1 MAAAAPGREGETREG
16 GQGRGDRGR
25 GRGKAQTR
33 ARPPTRGL
41 RSHPPTRP
49 TWPPKPEPACRAAA
63 AAAAAAAASPTS
75 PVPAQPPAPAGHF
88 RSHTHFRS
96 LPGRAAPRRHF
107 RFDPSRTRTRTQ
119 GRRGGWAGACA
130 TPPIIPGP
138 RPPPP
143 RLGLRCPPVCPAP
156 PSRSSR
162 RSSSSLRV
170 LSGQGR
176 GSTPNMEIELMT
188 LRSIVACSTDQANQ
202 MRKLRLS
209 GEFIC
214 PRSQN

>member
-1 MAAAAPGREGETREG
+1 MA
-16 GQGRGDRGR
+16 
-25 GRGKAQTR
+25 TR

-41 RSHPPTRP
+41 RRHPPTRP
-49 TWPPKPEPACRAAA
+49 TWPPKPEPACRA

-107 RFDPSRTRTRTQ
+107 RFDPSRTRTQ

-130 TPPIIPGP
+130 TPPSSPGP
-138 RPPPP
+138 RPRLAWGSDARGSVLLLPPAGP
-143 RLGLRCPPVCPAP
+143 GGPAP
-156 PSRSSR
+156 PFRSCQVR
-162 RSSSSLRV
+162 D
-170 LSGQGR
+170 
-176 GSTPNMEIELMT
+176 
-188 LRSIVACSTDQANQ
+188 A
-202 MRKLRLS
+202 MRKPRLS

-214 PRSQN
+214 PRSQNCGRHVGAPSAELQWAPSVGLELTTLRSRPGLT